1 MEKTT
6 MKVLRLL
13 SLSLL
18 PALLASCLSIQLGTE
33 DRPSRLEMDG
43 LASGYATIEAFPKYD
58 GTILKAGIFQESAR
72 DGEWAS
78 IDIWPLGGVGVGLIG
93 ARVRV
98 LFFEIGLGVLAY
110 TPTRPPVHPETVEV
124 KSYNKDVKDA
134 PAETP
139 KKE

>member
-58 GTILKAGIFQESAR
+58 GNILKAGIFQESAR

-110 TPTRPPVHPETVEV
+110 TPTRPPAPPETVEV
-124 KSYNKDVKDA
+124 KSYDKDVKKA